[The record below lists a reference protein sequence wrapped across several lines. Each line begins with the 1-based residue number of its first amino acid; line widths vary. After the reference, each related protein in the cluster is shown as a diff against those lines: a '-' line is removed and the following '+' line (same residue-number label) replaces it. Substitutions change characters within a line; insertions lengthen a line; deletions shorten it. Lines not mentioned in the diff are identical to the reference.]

1 MTRHTFL
8 SLFSAALL
16 LVSCHSSRSLQDTGT
31 STGSL
36 PDPSLTPVVRPRPA
50 PPKRPAPSRPQDPDC
65 RRMAQRLDNLMGDP
79 WLETSQLG
87 LYVFDLTAN
96 APVFEKGARQR
107 MRPASTMK
115 IVTATVALAQLGTE
129 YQYATHLYIDGTQQG
144 NTLKGNLYVKAGFDP
159 LLGYN
164 DLNAFADILAAKGI
178 RRIQGKLILDTSIK
192 DGKEFGWG
200 WCWDDDNPSLSP
212 LLYNGKPDFS
222 PNFLQALSRKGI
234 TLTGNTAEG
243 RVPSSAQAVAVCQR
257 PIADVLR
264 PMMKQSDN
272 LDAESMFYQIAAQTG
287 VPGAGRRQ
295 ASECIRLFINGQ
307 LALPADNYLI
317 ADGSGL
323 SLYNYV
329 TPELLVGM
337 LRYAYAHP
345 DIYRSL
351 LSSLPVAGRDG
362 TLKNRLHN
370 TAAQGNIA
378 AKTGTVTGICSLAGY
393 ATAANGHRLCFAII
407 NQGQAKASQARLF
420 QDKVCRLMTE

>member
-1 MTRHTFL
+1 
-8 SLFSAALL
+8 
-16 LVSCHSSRSLQDTGT
+16 
-31 STGSL
+31 
-36 PDPSLTPVVRPRPA
+36 
-50 PPKRPAPSRPQDPDC
+50 
-65 RRMAQRLDNLMGDP
+65 MAQRLDSLMSDP

-87 LYVFDLTAN
+87 LYVFDLTAS

-129 YQYATHLYIDGTQQG
+129 YQYATRLYIDGTQQG

-200 WCWDDDNPSLSP
+200 WCWDDDNPSLLP

>member
-1 MTRHTFL
+1 
-8 SLFSAALL
+8 
-16 LVSCHSSRSLQDTGT
+16 
-31 STGSL
+31 
-36 PDPSLTPVVRPRPA
+36 
-50 PPKRPAPSRPQDPDC
+50 
-65 RRMAQRLDNLMGDP
+65 
-79 WLETSQLG
+79 
-87 LYVFDLTAN
+87 
-96 APVFEKGARQR
+96 
-107 MRPASTMK
+107 
-115 IVTATVALAQLGTE
+115 
-129 YQYATHLYIDGTQQG
+129 
-144 NTLKGNLYVKAGFDP
+144 
-159 LLGYN
+159 
-164 DLNAFADILAAKGI
+164 
-178 RRIQGKLILDTSIK
+178 
-192 DGKEFGWG
+192 
-200 WCWDDDNPSLSP
+200 
-212 LLYNGKPDFS
+212 
-222 PNFLQALSRKGI
+222 
-234 TLTGNTAEG
+234 
-243 RVPSSAQAVAVCQR
+243 
-257 PIADVLR
+257 
-264 PMMKQSDN
+264 MMKQSDN

-295 ASECIRLFINGQ
+295 ASECIRLFINDQ

-345 DIYRSL
+345 GIYRSL